1 MSGNQLL
8 AGGVNPNTLSH
19 TTDQGPTRKQSVE
32 VWRSSNVKIESQ
44 SVQSHSCI
52 HKNAP
57 LKPTVTSKDIST
69 WLITKNVKHCM
80 YTIPINSEKTI
91 QHSNSCNSLF
101 LCEGQVPCG
110 FNGFFLPNTVLWTPS
125 YHIATTVLHSNDTS
139 TQVCR
144 STGGDRKSSST
155 IWIPWIL
162 YQNLHN

>member
-8 AGGVNPNTLSH
+8 AGGVYPNTLSH
-19 TTDQGPTRKQSVE
+19 TTVQGPTRKQSVE

-44 SVQSHSCI
+44 SVHSCI

-69 WLITKNVKHCM
+69 WLITKMSNIVCILSQSIVKRQ
-80 YTIPINSEKTI
+80 YNIPIAAI
-91 QHSNSCNSLF
+91 LHSSMKAKF
-101 LCEGQVPCG
+101 LVVLM
-110 FNGFFLPNTVLWTPS
+110 GFFLPNTVLWTPS
-125 YHIATTVLHSNDTS
+125 YHIAATLLHSNDTS

-155 IWIPWIL
+155 IWIP
-162 YQNLHN
+162 